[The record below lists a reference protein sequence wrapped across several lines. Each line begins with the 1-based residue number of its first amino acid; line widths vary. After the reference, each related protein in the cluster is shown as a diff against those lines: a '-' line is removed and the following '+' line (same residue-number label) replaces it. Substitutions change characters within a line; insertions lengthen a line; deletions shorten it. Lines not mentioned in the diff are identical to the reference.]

1 LSCPHAGGSGALKQK
16 PTPKPGATG
25 GAKANAKRGAKAKRQ
40 RPANSDSEEAEDDE
54 MEADGEVLKD
64 LLDGIMEKDGVFDAD
79 DLQKIQNMF
88 QRKIDPLVTQQQECS
103 ETVTALQKRC
113 TALEQNASSRP
124 DSGRVDASV
133 VSQMQSE
140 MSKKDDT
147 IRDLRKRQKE
157 LYTAIGLVGSV
168 VSQLNILVGLQNAA
182 INKDT
187 VEKLT
192 ASAYNNVINQINN
205 NFNWP
210 ADMKRAFYG
219 SFQDITAFANEY
231 KALGE
236 ANP

>member
-54 MEADGEVLKD
+54 MEADGDVLKG
-64 LLDGIMEKDGVFDAD
+64 LLDGIMEKDGSIDAD
-79 DLQKIQNMF
+79 DLQKIQRTF

-113 TALEQNASSRP
+113 TALEQNASSSP

-157 LYTAIGLVGSV
+157 MYTAIGLVGSV
-168 VSQLNILVGLQNAA
+168 VSQLNILIGLQNAA

>member
-1 LSCPHAGGSGALKQK
+1 
-16 PTPKPGATG
+16 
-25 GAKANAKRGAKAKRQ
+25 
-40 RPANSDSEEAEDDE
+40 
-54 MEADGEVLKD
+54 MEADGGDVLKG
-64 LLDGIMEKDGVFDAD
+64 LLDGIMEKDGSIDAD
-79 DLQKIQNMF
+79 DLQKIQRTF

-140 MSKKDDT
+140 MSKKDDK
-147 IRDLRKRQKE
+147 IRDLEKRQKE
-157 LYTAIGLVGSV
+157 MYTAIGLVGSV
-168 VSQLNILVGLQNAA
+168 VSQLNILVGLQNGA

-187 VEKLT
+187 VDKLT

-219 SFQDITAFANEY
+219 SFQDITAFADEY